1 MKITATAVRKVP
13 YRICNDKAEAVEFII
28 GNDTTNI
35 GEKFKDLEFNE
46 NALVVTIVR
55 NNKIIIPTG
64 DDCLKVNDRVIIVSK
79 DKKLLQVDD
88 IFYRW

>member
-1 MKITATAVRKVP
+1 MLSQQL
-13 YRICNDKAEAVEFII
+13 DVEFII

-64 DDCLKVNDRVIIVSK
+64 DDCLKINDRVIIVSK

-88 IFYRW
+88 IFYRWQSK